1 VSVWLD
7 DHEHI
12 LPATPKPAQSDPE
25 QSVDGFYRG
34 PRALPFKDGE
44 LLSQGEDFQRRI
56 GATEEENA
64 DGGKEG
70 RDARNHE

>member
-1 VSVWLD
+1 MGN
-7 DHEHI
+7 
-12 LPATPKPAQSDPE
+12 AQPVAGPTNSQRLPE

-34 PRALPFKDGE
+34 PRAFPFKDGE

-64 DGGKEG
+64 DGVQGITNEPL
-70 RDARNHE
+70 